1 MEPRRRTLR
10 NRGKCRPKHH
20 SCAHN
25 CKQESCTVILGC
37 YLLSFRCP
45 THLPAAFRTNSLLS
59 ICLKATIQALP
70 LFQQAEYPPILHPR
84 VADTPYHAAKMSRSY
99 LSLIEKSASLL
110 QLNENLEKT
119 IADVKLDERSGE
131 ALLKLHVKMRFLS
144 PRLPKFPPS
153 NLSSQESQR
162 TSISQKLQSL
172 L

>member
-1 MEPRRRTLR
+1 
-10 NRGKCRPKHH
+10 
-20 SCAHN
+20 
-25 CKQESCTVILGC
+25 
-37 YLLSFRCP
+37 
-45 THLPAAFRTNSLLS
+45 
-59 ICLKATIQALP
+59 
-70 LFQQAEYPPILHPR
+70 
-84 VADTPYHAAKMSRSY
+84 MSRSY

-119 IADVKLDERSGE
+119 IADVKLDERAGE